1 MNPQSKRGKLRKA
14 QVNYRLAVTAG
25 RRCSTCVM
33 YVKPDVSRRHLL
45 GSCTLVGGPIQ
56 GFAVCD
62 RWAAK

>member
-1 MNPQSKRGKLRKA
+1 MTGRKLRKA
-14 QVNYRLAVTAG
+14 EVNYRLALLDTG